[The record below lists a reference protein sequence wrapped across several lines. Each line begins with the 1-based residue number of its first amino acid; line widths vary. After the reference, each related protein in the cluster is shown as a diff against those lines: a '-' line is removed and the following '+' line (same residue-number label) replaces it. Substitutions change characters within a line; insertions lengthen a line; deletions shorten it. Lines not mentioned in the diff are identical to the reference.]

1 MILLFILFILAYIA
15 FTIYAFYDMLANGS
29 LGLFVFSLIGYIV
42 FWYILDKNTRNDK
55 QKVWEKSNTD
65 FEVTHEESSIDD
77 PLYEEP
83 SYTDDSLYKEECL
96 MDESIEFDV
105 YLDKNIAK
113 QTEWQNAFFGNY
125 DKRKR

>member
-1 MILLFILFILAYIA
+1 MVVLFILFILAYIA

-29 LGLFVFSLIGYIV
+29 LGLFVFSLIGYII
-42 FWYILDKNTRNDK
+42 FWYILNKNTRNDK
-55 QKVWEKSNTD
+55 QKVWEKDN

-77 PLYEEP
+77 PLYEDP
-83 SYTDDSLYKEECL
+83 SYTDDYFIDKEECL
-96 MDESIEFDV
+96 IDESIDFDV
-105 YLDKNIAK
+105 YLDKDIAK